1 MRNMER
7 LRRDGGNASL
17 TDEQLLA
24 QIRNGDAAATDI
36 LMDRYKELA
45 RSKAKSM
52 FILGGD
58 RDDLIQ
64 EGMIGLFKA
73 IRDYDPAR
81 EASFPTFAA
90 LCVSRQ
96 IYTAVQ
102 ADGRSKHLPL
112 NMAVSLDAAAGGTG
126 GADGADGSRVR
137 AALGE
142 MISGPDTDNPEQRVI
157 DRENVQLM
165 FNKIEKDLS
174 PMEQEVLG
182 LHLTGMDYREIAA
195 VLSRSPK
202 SIDNALQRIR
212 RKLK

>member
-1 MRNMER
+1 MER
-7 LRRDGGNASL
+7 HKRDGGDVFL
-17 TDEQLLA
+17 TDEELLA
-24 QIRNGDAAATDI
+24 LIREGDTAAMDV

-45 RSKAKSM
+45 RSKAGSM

-73 IRDYDPAR
+73 IRDYDPSR

-112 NMAVSLDAAAGGTG
+112 NMAVSLDAAAGSR
-126 GADGADGSRVR
+126 DGADGSKVR
-137 AALGE
+137 QALGE
-142 MISGPDTDNPEQRVI
+142 MISAPDNDNPEQRVI
-157 DRENVQLM
+157 DRESVRLM
-165 FNKIEKDLS
+165 FDRIEQNLS

-182 LHLTGMDYREIAA
+182 LYLTGMDYREIAA
-195 VLSRSPK
+195 VLARSPK

>member
-1 MRNMER
+1 M
-7 LRRDGGNASL
+7 L
-17 TDEQLLA
+17 
-24 QIRNGDAAATDI
+24 
-36 LMDRYKELA
+36 
-45 RSKAKSM
+45 
-52 FILGGD
+52 
-58 RDDLIQ
+58 
-64 EGMIGLFKA
+64 GLFKA

-182 LHLTGMDYREIAA
+182 LHLHAHQRQQRRSDGACGSRHPCYAA
-195 VLSRSPK
+195 SWPRLGAGG
-202 SIDNALQRIR
+202 DECA
-212 RKLK
+212 